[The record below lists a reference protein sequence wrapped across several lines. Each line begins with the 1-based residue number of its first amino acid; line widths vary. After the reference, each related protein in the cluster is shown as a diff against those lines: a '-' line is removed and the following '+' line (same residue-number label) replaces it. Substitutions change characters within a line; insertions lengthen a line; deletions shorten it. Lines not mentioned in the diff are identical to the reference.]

1 LVAFELGPI
10 INDPCPVGLVISR
23 KKAINKENGQ
33 FMEAIL
39 SYRSFIRPRGLNG
52 SSNGTVEVLTVER
65 LRPRR
70 QAQREECEDRN

>member
-1 LVAFELGPI
+1 LVAFELGSI

-23 KKAINKENGQ
+23 NKAINKENGQ
-33 FMEAIL
+33 FMEAVL
-39 SYRSFIRPRGLNG
+39 SCLSFIRPGLNG

-70 QAQREECEDRN
+70 QAQRKEYEDRN